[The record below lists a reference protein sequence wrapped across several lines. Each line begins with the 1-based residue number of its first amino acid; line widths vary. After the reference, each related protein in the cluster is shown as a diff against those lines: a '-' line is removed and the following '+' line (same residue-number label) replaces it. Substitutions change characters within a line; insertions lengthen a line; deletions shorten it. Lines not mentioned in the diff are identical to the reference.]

1 MTPARIGM
9 TPALKW
15 AFCLGLAPA
24 ALLASLA
31 SFAVPPLSTENRRFA
46 GDAAQM
52 RIDFPQLFRSDVV
65 DMKIEPKALARGLR
79 GACDAAASDLCY
91 EAADRRIVLRPVR
104 QYMPKVDGF
113 TAESVSLRRNSIRF
127 RYSFK

>member
-1 MTPARIGM
+1 MTRASIKM

-24 ALLASLA
+24 LILMPLA
-31 SFAVPPLSTENRRFA
+31 SFATPQSPTENRRFPA
-46 GDAAQM
+46 DAAQM
-52 RIDFPQLFRSDVV
+52 RIDYPQLFRSDVV

-79 GACDAAASDLCY
+79 GACDVAASDLCY
-91 EAADRRIVLRPVR
+91 DAADRRIVYRPAR